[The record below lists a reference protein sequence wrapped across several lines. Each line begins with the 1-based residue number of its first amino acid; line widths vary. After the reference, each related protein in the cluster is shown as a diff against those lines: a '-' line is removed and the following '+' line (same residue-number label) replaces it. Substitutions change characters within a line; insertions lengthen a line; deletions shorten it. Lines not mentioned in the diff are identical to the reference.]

1 MNLIVCLKQVP
12 ATTEVRLDPV
22 TKTILRDGRQSVT
35 NPFDSHA
42 LELAVTLKER
52 FGGTVSALTMGIPAA
67 EGMLRDALGRGA
79 DRALLLS
86 DRAFAGSD
94 TLATAYALSLGVRR
108 LGEADLI
115 LCGKMAVDG
124 DTAQI
129 GPELAEHLGIPHV
142 CDVCEIKDAS
152 ETRLLCCRITDAG
165 EELVE
170 VPLPA
175 VITVTREIN
184 LPRLP
189 SIPGIRFSR
198 TGPVETLTAD
208 ALGAAR
214 GRGGRGGAPPPGVRV
229 YTPPR
234 EREAEQIAGTSAEQ
248 ARALKSLIREVLPW
262 RSFK

>member
-108 LGEADLI
+108 
-115 LCGKMAVDG
+115 
-124 DTAQI
+124 
-129 GPELAEHLGIPHV
+129 
-142 CDVCEIKDAS
+142 
-152 ETRLLCCRITDAG
+152 
-165 EELVE
+165 
-170 VPLPA
+170 
-175 VITVTREIN
+175 
-184 LPRLP
+184 
-189 SIPGIRFSR
+189 F
-198 TGPVETLTAD
+198 
-208 ALGAAR
+208 
-214 GRGGRGGAPPPGVRV
+214 
-229 YTPPR
+229 
-234 EREAEQIAGTSAEQ
+234 
-248 ARALKSLIREVLPW
+248 
-262 RSFK
+262 

>member
-152 ETRLLCCRITDAG
+152 ETRLLCAERVRCGLDGSPTQ
-165 EELVE
+165 V
-170 VPLPA
+170 
-175 VITVTREIN
+175 
-184 LPRLP
+184 
-189 SIPGIRFSR
+189 
-198 TGPVETLTAD
+198 
-208 ALGAAR
+208 
-214 GRGGRGGAPPPGVRV
+214 VRV

-262 RSFK
+262 QSFK